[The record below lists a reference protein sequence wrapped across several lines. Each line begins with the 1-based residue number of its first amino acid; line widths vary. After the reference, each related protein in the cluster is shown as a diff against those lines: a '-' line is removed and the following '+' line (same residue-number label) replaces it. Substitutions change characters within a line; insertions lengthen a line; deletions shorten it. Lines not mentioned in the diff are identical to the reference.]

1 MCTRVKVAYPG
12 KWNPANLEKKCDSA
26 RMVHTGV
33 SKVDLGHVRQGSG
46 GPQPLLSG
54 LDLDSESHQL
64 GDGSD
69 SARMI
74 VPGFD

>member
-1 MCTRVKVAYPG
+1 
-12 KWNPANLEKKCDSA
+12 
-26 RMVHTGV
+26 MVHTGV
-33 SKVDLGHVRQGSG
+33 SKVDLGHVRQGLG

-74 VPGFD
+74 APGFAIVDLGRVRQGLGL